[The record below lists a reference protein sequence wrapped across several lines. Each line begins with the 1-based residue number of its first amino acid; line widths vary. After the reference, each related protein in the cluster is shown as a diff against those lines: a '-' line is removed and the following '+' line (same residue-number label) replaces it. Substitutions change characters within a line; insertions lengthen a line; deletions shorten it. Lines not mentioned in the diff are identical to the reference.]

1 MTKPEGVEQEVLALR
16 ERLSRLSEAS
26 LRINESLEFDT
37 VLQEVLDSARALTG
51 ARYGV
56 ITLFDA
62 AGGVGAYLASG
73 LSPEGARRLWEM
85 PERRRFFD
93 YLHNLPGP
101 LRVPDFASHASSVG
115 LPEFRPPA
123 DMGALLAVPIRH
135 RAKSVGNVYLAKETS
150 DSAFTSEDEETL
162 VTFASQAALVIV
174 NAQRYQDEQRARN
187 DLEAVVSTAPVG
199 VVVLDART
207 GELASTNRE
216 AQRIVSV
223 IQDSGQPPEELLK
236 LLTIRR
242 TDGREVSL
250 EEMPLTEVLST
261 AEMVRAKEVVL
272 QVPDGRSVT
281 TLVNV
286 TPIRSADDEM
296 VSVVVTL
303 QDLTPLEDLERLRSE
318 FLGMVSHEMQIPL
331 TSIKGSTA
339 ALLEHESNLDPAEAR
354 QFYRIIDDQADH
366 MRDLMGDLLDVA
378 RIETGTLS
386 VAPRAVAVAELV
398 DEAKNRFLRAGTG
411 HELQIELAP
420 DLPPVLADQRRIV
433 QVIGNLL
440 SNAARYSPDLSA
452 IRVTAGWEG
461 GHVAISIMDEGMGLP
476 AEQVPQVFGK
486 FSRLDGQERRR
497 DLGGSGLGLAICKG
511 IVEAHGGRIRAES
524 EGPDLGSRFTFTL
537 PVDGDATLPASPR
550 PSQSWQPTS
559 EKIRILAVDDD
570 PQALRYVREVLSRAG
585 YAPIVTGDPEAVTR
599 LVEEEK
605 PQLVLLDLMLPGTDG
620 IALMRTILEI
630 TDVPVVFLSVYGQD
644 DIIVRAFDMGAADY
658 VVKPF
663 SPTELAAR
671 IRAALRRRIPP
682 ALPEPT
688 EPYLLEDLALNFVE
702 RRVTI
707 AGEPVDLTA
716 TEYRLLVE
724 LAANAGR
731 VMTHD
736 QLLER
741 VWGTGRSGGSAPVR
755 NIVARLRRKLKDDA
769 TAPTYI
775 FSESRVGYRM
785 AKPQA

>member
-1 MTKPEGVEQEVLALR
+1 MTQPKGVEQEILALR

-62 AGGVGAYLASG
+62 AGGLGAYLASG
-73 LSPEGARRLWEM
+73 LTAEGSRRLWEM

-93 YLHNLPGP
+93 YLHNLPGL

-150 DSAFTSEDEETL
+150 DSEFTSEDEETL

-223 IQDSGQPPEELLK
+223 LQDSGQPPEELLK

-339 ALLEHESNLDPAEAR
+339 ALLEDESSLDPAEAR

-386 VAPRAVAVAELV
+386 VAPKAVAVAELV

-440 SNAARYSPDLSA
+440 SNAARYSPELSA

-461 GHVAISIMDEGMGLP
+461 GHAAISVIDEGMGLP

-605 PQLVLLDLMLPGTDG
+605 PQLILLDLMLPGTDG

-702 RRVTI
+702 RRVTV

-736 QLLER
+736 QLLDR